1 MFQGATIVSLDA
13 KGRLAIPTKHRDAL
27 AQGGLPLVLTAHPDG
42 CLLLY
47 PRQAFEPVVAE
58 IHTLS
63 SFNEQVR
70 WWQRLLTGFAEDL
83 EPDTSGRILVSPA
96 LRKFA
101 KLNSKAVLVGQG
113 NHFEVWDE
121 ALWDDKLARA
131 MTTAAS
137 APPPGAEN
145 FRL

>member
-1 MFQGATIVSLDA
+1 LFQGATIVSLDA
-13 KGRLAIPTKHRDAL
+13 KGRLAIPTKHREGL
-27 AQGGLPLVLTAHPDG
+27 AEGGLPLVLTAHPDG

-47 PRQAFEPVVAE
+47 PRRAFEPVAAE
-58 IHTLS
+58 IHALS

-70 WWQRLLTGFAEDL
+70 WWQRLLTGFAEDV
-83 EPDTSGRILVSPA
+83 EPDGSGRVLVSPA

-101 KLNSKAVLVGQG
+101 KLNGKAVFVGQG
-113 NHFEVWDE
+113 NHFEIWDE
-121 ALWDDKLARA
+121 AIWDEKLVTA
-131 MTTAAS
+131 MAGAAA